1 MRVVLQRVTHAKVT
15 VKSTVVGSVK
25 KGLVV
30 LVGFGAA
37 DTIEDLEPMAQ
48 KIINLRIFENEQR
61 KFDKSLLDVGGELL
75 VISQFTLYAATNKG
89 RRPDF
94 FEALDPEKASHLYNK
109 FIDTFRG
116 LGIGIVERGEFGAE
130 MFVELENHGPVTI
143 LLES

>member
-15 VKSTVVGSVK
+15 VNSTVVGSVK
-25 KGLVV
+25 RGLVL
-30 LVGFGAA
+30 LVGFGAT
-37 DTIEDLEPMAQ
+37 DTTEELEPMAQ

-61 KFDKSLLDVGGELL
+61 KFDKSLLDIGGELL

-94 FEALDPEKASHLYNK
+94 FAALEPERAAELYNK
-109 FIDTFRG
+109 FIETFRH
-116 LGIGIVERGEFGAE
+116 LGVQVVERGEFGAE